1 MWRYCIVLRILAYL
15 QAIDGEKGYYLQG
28 IKSNVVLHLIAMLLH
43 MLCNDTAYVL
53 QRHCIGFAVILYR
66 LCSDT
71 V

>member
-15 QAIDGEKGYYLQG
+15 QAIDGEKGYYLRG
-28 IKSNVVLHLIAMLLH
+28 IKSNVVLHLY
-43 MLCNDTAYVL
+43 CNVVAYACSDTAYVL
-53 QRHCIGFAVILYR
+53 QRYCIGFAVMLHR